1 LPWNGQGQPVP
12 AVALPPGGE
21 DIGGVIAAGKSALS
35 SHLHGDIMRRWLP
48 GLVGTGLLVLTTLAN
63 AQERKPGVR
72 GLATRA
78 PADMKIDGDLSEFK
92 DSFCTPVNYFHPQ
105 VGERA
110 AQFFYM
116 WDDEAFYA
124 GLRTLDTKQTNHA
137 PDGRLWEGDAVEWY
151 FDTRRDEN
159 FRGLD
164 WGKGA
169 VHCYWTGYNK
179 TEVAPRFCLRPGYLD
194 AIEKIGVQVG
204 ARKTD
209 YGAEVEFKL
218 PWANFPNF
226 KAASGEVIALDAEL
240 CYSDG
245 GPRVDRIFAYGSPLC
260 VQQPAGQGQVQLV
273 EKLKPADWKQCGAV
287 MMPVRCDTAWSQPTK
302 ALVTGQMALP
312 PDQAGEI
319 SKVVFRSSDLEGKTV
334 GDYPGKV
341 TTIHEAGRFQL
352 AEAQWPSDAAVP
364 GLHTLIGIVYG
375 QDGKEL
381 CRVAPRMVSAGWVQ
395 GY

>member
-1 LPWNGQGQPVP
+1 L
-12 AVALPPGGE
+12 
-21 DIGGVIAAGKSALS
+21 IGLSLGRSSA
-35 SHLHGDIMRRWLP
+35 
-48 GLVGTGLLVLTTLAN
+48 
-63 AQERKPGVR
+63 AQELKSGVR

-78 PADMKIDGDLSEFK
+78 PANMKIDGDLAEFAG
-92 DSFCTPVNYFHPQ
+92 SFCTPVNYFHPQ
-105 VGERA
+105 VKERA

-124 GLRTLDTKQTNHA
+124 ALRTLDTKQANHA
-137 PDGRLWEGDAVEWY
+137 PDDRLWEGDGVEWY

-159 FRGLD
+159 FRGPT
-164 WGKGA
+164 WGQGA

-179 TEVAPRFCLRPGYLD
+179 TDIAPRFCLRPGYLD
-194 AIEKIGVQVG
+194 AIPKTGVLVA

-218 PWANFPNF
+218 PWVNFPNF
-226 KAASGEVIALDAEL
+226 KPALGQVIALDAEL

-260 VQQPAGQGQVQLV
+260 VQQPAGQGMVQLV
-273 EKLKPADWKQCGAV
+273 EKLLPEHWKQCGAV
-287 MMPVRCDTAWSQPTK
+287 MMPVRCDTPWTQQTK
-302 ALVTGQMALP
+302 AMVTGKLALP
-312 PDQAGEI
+312 PDHADQIG
-319 SKVVFRSSDLEGKTV
+319 KVVFRVLDLEGKTL
-334 GDYPGKV
+334 GEYPGKV
-341 TTIHEAGRFQL
+341 QTIHEAGRFQL

-364 GLHTLIGIVYG
+364 GMHSLIAIVYSKGG
-375 QDGKEL
+375 QEL